1 MVQPPSLKRK
11 ALYAML
17 TLCFLTALFTA
28 AGAQEVPRLGKRLP
42 RAYPGAPPLV
52 PHDVEARKGVCLACH
67 ETGVGGAPIV
77 PHPTRN
83 HFCLQCHVGQ
93 DLSAK
98 PFVSGSAPVK

>member
-1 MVQPPSLKRK
+1 MKTATKIVLASSLVAFL
-11 ALYAML
+11 ALSFGPA
-17 TLCFLTALFTA
+17 AAQQAA
-28 AGAQEVPRLGKRLP
+28 AGRSAKLP
-42 RAYPGAPPLV
+42 RAYPGAPPLI
-52 PHDVEARKGVCLACH
+52 PHDAEVRKGLCLTCH
-67 ETGVGGAPIV
+67 ETGLAGAPIV